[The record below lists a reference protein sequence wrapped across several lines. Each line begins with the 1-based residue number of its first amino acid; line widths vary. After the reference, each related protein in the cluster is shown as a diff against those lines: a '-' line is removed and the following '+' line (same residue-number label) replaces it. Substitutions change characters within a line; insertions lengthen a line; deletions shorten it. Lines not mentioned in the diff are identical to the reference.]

1 MPASQSTTGA
11 ATPRTAEAGLPPDG
25 PLPPLDR
32 LIRVI
37 NRALVFLAGIALAA
51 MMLVAVADMVL
62 RRFGITMAGSYEV
75 IGWLSAAAMALAL
88 GAVQQQRGHVGIEL
102 VIDRLGPKLRSAV
115 DLLMSLLALLLF
127 AATSWYLTA
136 YGFTLQ
142 ETGSLS
148 ETLRAVVYPWVYV
161 VAAGA
166 AGLTLALLA
175 DFLRAAGSFLSLLQR
190 HA

>member
-1 MPASQSTTGA
+1 MAPSQTTTGA
-11 ATPRTAEAGLPPDG
+11 PSPRPAAPGPLPDG

-32 LIRVI
+32 LIRII
-37 NRALVFLAGIALAA
+37 NRALVFLAGVALAA
-51 MMLVAVADMVL
+51 MMLFAVADMVL
-62 RRFGITMAGSYEV
+62 RRFGITVAGSYEV

-102 VIDRLGPKLRSAV
+102 VVDRLGPRLRSAV

-127 AATSWYLTA
+127 AATAWYLAA

-175 DFLRAAGSFLSLLQR
+175 DFLRAAGSFVSLLQR
-190 HA
+190 QA